1 MTLQRTCFAAL
12 ELVKRKN
19 ELWLGL
25 FFLFFYWLRK
35 DYMGKMGNGQED
47 RKKRAVENSTLR

>member
-12 ELVKRKN
+12 EMVKRKN

-25 FFLFFYWLRK
+25 FFLFFIGYEKTIWER
-35 DYMGKMGNGQED
+35 MGMV
-47 RKKRAVENSTLR
+47 KRADKNVP